1 MYNLHCGLTNSAFSP
16 VACQWSQHARQR
28 TPKLICLRDVSELVD
43 VLKLQVA
50 SAQCYLGLG
59 YSELA
64 HDLRT
69 KCQSS
74 LNP

>member
-1 MYNLHCGLTNSAFSP
+1 MYELHCGFTNSAFSP
-16 VACQWSQHARQR
+16 VACQWSQHACEG
-28 TPKLICLRDVSELVD
+28 TSKLKYLRDVFESVD

-50 SAQCYLGLG
+50 SAQRYLGSG

-69 KCQSS
+69 KCQS
-74 LNP
+74 